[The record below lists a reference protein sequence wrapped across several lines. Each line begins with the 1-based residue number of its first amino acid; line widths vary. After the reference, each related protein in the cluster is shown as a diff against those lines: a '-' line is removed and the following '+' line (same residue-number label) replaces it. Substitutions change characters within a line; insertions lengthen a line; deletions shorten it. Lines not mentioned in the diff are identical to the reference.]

1 MSTNIPSDFAVRSQ
15 RESDDKLVSEA
26 KSGDQQAFAELC
38 LRYRGMLMR
47 RIYRIVRQ
55 PEDAED
61 VLQETLLSAYQH
73 LDSFRGAC
81 RFSTWITKIGINR
94 ALMLLRKR
102 KSQPENRPEVITDD
116 GWNLETREFRDPGL
130 NPEQRYVM
138 SRTMQ
143 GLSQAIDKLPP
154 HFRGMMDLYY
164 RRDLLLKDAAE
175 ALGITEQAAKSRLMR
190 ARNLLRLS
198 FNNREKRRQRRPTKS
213 EHVATGDKASF
224 SRRILDAGT

>member
-1 MSTNIPSDFAVRSQ
+1 MSTNIPSDLAARRAQ
-15 RESDDKLVSEA
+15 EPDDQLVSEA

-38 LRYRGMLMR
+38 LRYRGMLMS

-81 RFSTWITKIGINR
+81 RFSTWMTKIGINR

-102 KSQPENRPEVITDD
+102 KSQPETGPDLITDD
-116 GWNLETREFRDPGL
+116 GQNLETREFRDSRL

-143 GLSQAIDKLPP
+143 GLSQAIDKLPAN
-154 HFRGMMDLYY
+154 FRGMMDLYY
-164 RRDLLLKDAAE
+164 RRELLLKDAAE

-190 ARNLLRLS
+190 ARNLLRHS
-198 FNNREKRRQRRPTKS
+198 FNNRGMRRQRRPTKS
-213 EHVATGDKASF
+213 VHVAVGDKPL
-224 SRRILDAGT
+224 SREGYLMPGR